1 MGEKRDML
9 AYKIAT
15 AGDIDLLMES
25 RLEMLKEVNDLAENH
40 CYDEAFVAESRRYF
54 LEGNHKT
61 VLVVDGKRVVACA
74 TLCYL
79 HLMPTFDHPTGKRAH
94 IMNVYTAKDH
104 RRKGI
109 GKRMMEMLIREAK
122 EDGATEI
129 SLDATKAGRPLYRNC
144 GFVDSQ
150 ECMVL

>member
-9 AYKIAT
+9 EYKIAT

-25 RLEMLKEVNDLAENH
+25 RLEMLKEVNDLAEDH

-79 HLMPTFDHPTGKRAH
+79 Q
-94 IMNVYTAKDH
+94 
-104 RRKGI
+104 
-109 GKRMMEMLIREAK
+109 
-122 EDGATEI
+122 ATE
-129 SLDATKAGRPLYRNC
+129 SRLKASQRRLTRSRRPAPYP
-144 GFVDSQ
+144 SI
-150 ECMVL
+150 